1 MDKANSIAD
10 ETSICSPKEIVIII
24 LLVADTAEPL
34 QH

>member
-10 ETSICSPKEIVIII
+10 KTSIGSPKGIGIII
-24 LLVADTAEPL
+24 LLAADTAEPL